1 MEEIVGLIV
10 DERRS
15 GGVPEQ
21 PPGVLQIF
29 DRLENIA
36 EPNWPLSGSMFVNR
50 LNNR

>member
-1 MEEIVGLIV
+1 MVQQQKSKEVEEIVGLIV

-36 EPNWPLSGSMFVNR
+36 EQMMPDKEE
-50 LNNR
+50 